1 MGQTDLADLSEGAD
15 IPLKRDVT
23 PIPSN
28 IRHFGERA
36 RIDVAPAKMVE

>member
-1 MGQTDLADLSEGAD
+1 MGQTDLAELSKGAD

-23 PIPSN
+23 PIQSDK
-28 IRHFGERA
+28 RRFGERA